1 MGHRPSDVWKYTPR
15 RIAAF
20 LFIAEKRRNQER
32 IEAIHIGAMAARG
45 DPKEVKKFLK
55 GLERA

>member
-1 MGHRPSDVWKYTPR
+1 MGHRPVDVWKYTPR
-15 RIAAF
+15 QIAAF

-32 IEAIHIGAMAARG
+32 IETVHLGLMAARV

-55 GLERA
+55 ELGRS